1 MRAFL
6 ERKGMKADHGFPE
19 VSWGPDGPGGR
30 PALPLLW
37 ELPKNEGPT
46 GKAWKL
52 GRLEGEHPEEG
63 SPS

>member
-19 VSWGPDGPGGR
+19 VSWGPDGPSRR
-30 PALPLLW
+30 PALPFLW

-52 GRLEGEHPEEG
+52 GRLGG
-63 SPS
+63 